1 MTECSFIVVIMKMQE
16 ATKSVPSRILICFGT
31 RPELIKFAP
40 MIKALQQRGIG
51 LVTVNTGQHTDL
63 LQPLLELF
71 HIRPDYNLEAM
82 VAGQSLNALGSRL
95 LASLDP
101 ILEKEAPDLVLVQG
115 DTASAVMGSM
125 AAFNRKIPVGHLEA
139 GLRSGNPFSPFP
151 EEMNRRLVGQIAT
164 HHYAATARNQRTL
177 LSEGVT
183 PEAIHLVGNTVVDA
197 LRQTLAG
204 ARPSK
209 NVELMQQWAAGKR
222 LVLVTTHR
230 RENFGETMSL
240 HLRALR
246 EFIESQPDLC
256 MVFPVHPNPNVR
268 AAVAAELEQH
278 PRIRLTDPM
287 GYCDFIHLLS
297 HAWLIVSD
305 SGGIQ
310 EEATALGKPMI
321 VLRENTERPEAV
333 ECGVARLVGESPER
347 LRDMLSAALVDN
359 VWHANASQSRD
370 VFGDGFAAERICDLL
385 LGRKTVSAYPVALP
399 LAA

>member
-1 MTECSFIVVIMKMQE
+1 MELSLNHKVRS
-16 ATKSVPSRILICFGT
+16 TKALICLGT

-40 MIKALQQRGIG
+40 LIKALENRGID

-63 LQPLLELF
+63 LQPLFDLF
-71 HIRPDYNLEAM
+71 AIRPKHNLEAM

-95 LASLDP
+95 LDRLDP
-101 ILEKEAPDLVLVQG
+101 VLEAEKPDLVLVQG
-115 DTASAVMGSM
+115 DTSSAVMGSI
-125 AAFNRKIPVGHLEA
+125 AAFNRRIPVGHLEA
-139 GLRSGNPFSPFP
+139 GLRSGNPLSPFP
-151 EEMNRRLVGQIAT
+151 EEMNRRLVGQIAAY
-164 HHYAATARNQRTL
+164 HFAATERNRRTL
-177 LSEGVT
+177 LDEGV
-183 PEAIHLVGNTVVDA
+183 AADSIHLVGNTVVDA
-197 LRQTLAG
+197 LRQTLKTT
-204 ARPSK
+204 RPGK
-209 NVELMQQWAAGKR
+209 TVELMQQWAAGKR
-222 LVLVTTHR
+222 LVIVTTHR

-246 EFIESQPDLC
+246 EFIESEPDLC

-268 AAVAAELEQH
+268 TAVAAELENH

-287 GYCDFIHLLS
+287 GYCDFAHLLS

-347 LRDMLSAALVDN
+347 LRAMLRTALVDE
-359 VWHANASQSRD
+359 VWHASASRSRD
-370 VFGDGFAAERICDLL
+370 VFGDGHTADRICDLL
-385 LGRKTVSAYPVALP
+385 FSTRPKTAATHSLP